1 MDLTELRASHPGLY
15 ERAVQ
20 EGIAQEN
27 ARVLEH
33 LRLATA
39 CGGSPIRAVEQGWS
53 AAEALPY
60 YRGCAAKDD
69 ERASAFL
76 RVVAALGLE
85 GDQQRG
91 SMTEAARRLSAS
103 MTQGP
108 RVGSLDPAARVAEI
122 VTGRKADGSP
132 ADPVQ
137 MPTEAKV
144 NNHVTPEAAKRR
156 VAEIVTGSQVA
167 P

>member
-15 ERAVQ
+15 EQAVQ
-20 EGIAQEN
+20 QGIAQEN
-27 ARVLEH
+27 ARVCEH
-33 LRLATA
+33 LKLAA
-39 CGGSPIRAVEQGWS
+39 GCGGSPIRAVEQGWS

-85 GDQQRG
+85 GDQPGG
-91 SMTEAARRLSAS
+91 SMTGAAKRLAAS
-103 MTQGP
+103 MGQGP

-132 ADPVQ
+132 ADP
-137 MPTEAKV
+137 TETPNSAKV
-144 NNHVTPEAAKRR
+144 SDVAPDEAARR
-156 VAEIVTGSQVA
+156 VAEIVAGKPVA
-167 P
+167 S